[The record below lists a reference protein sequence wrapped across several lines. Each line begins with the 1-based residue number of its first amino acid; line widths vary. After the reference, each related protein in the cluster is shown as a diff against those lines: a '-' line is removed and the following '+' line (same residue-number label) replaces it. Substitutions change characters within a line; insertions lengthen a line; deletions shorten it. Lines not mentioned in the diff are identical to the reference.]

1 MRSQPRI
8 VCAAIR
14 NNAGDVIIG
23 IRHFDPGMHEQIK
36 KSSSCWIV
44 NEQGFIDQ
52 FSNFYTREEAW
63 KIASESNQIIRRC
76 PGDEGK
82 LFSENIY

>member
-1 MRSQPRI
+1 MQSQPRI

-23 IRHFDPGMHEQIK
+23 IRHFDLGMHEQIK
-36 KSSSCWIV
+36 KSSSRWIV
-44 NEQGFIDQ
+44 SEQGFIDQ

-76 PGDEGK
+76 HGDGK
-82 LFSENIY
+82 ELFSENIY

>member
-23 IRHFDPGMHEQIK
+23 IRHFDLGMHEQIK
-36 KSSSCWIV
+36 KSSSCWII

-63 KIASESNQIIRRC
+63 KIASEADQIIRRC
-76 PGDEGK
+76 HGDEGK

>member
-1 MRSQPRI
+1 MRSQLRI

-14 NNAGDVIIG
+14 NSAGDVITG
-23 IRHFDPGMHEQIK
+23 IRHFDLGMHEQIK

-44 NEQGFIDQ
+44 SEQGFIDQ

-63 KIASESNQIIRRC
+63 KIASEANQIIRRC
-76 PGDEGK
+76 HGDGK
-82 LFSENIY
+82 ELFSENIY